1 MDMKSSHDW
10 SVLAECELKSI
21 RATRRLLYKEQI
33 LLSRQLARIEGAKR
47 EALRHRNHQVMSA
60 YCSMSDKQPLLL
72 CLLHCLFELSKTK
85 SLQMKFL
92 ITTKGG
98 TNTRPGHAR

>member
-60 YCSMSDKQPLLL
+60 YCSMIDKQSLLF
-72 CLLHCLFELSKTK
+72 CHLHFLFEQSKSK
-85 SLQMKFL
+85 
-92 ITTKGG
+92 
-98 TNTRPGHAR
+98 A